1 MAMKWFFKVKNVS
14 FSAVHFTAQR
24 PQKVSGNLNHALK
37 SLNVI
42 ALNNK
47 RPNHVSSANK

>member
-1 MAMKWFFKVKNVS
+1 MAMKWLFKVKNVS
-14 FSAVHFTAQR
+14 FSAVHFASQR

-47 RPNHVSSANK
+47 RPSANK